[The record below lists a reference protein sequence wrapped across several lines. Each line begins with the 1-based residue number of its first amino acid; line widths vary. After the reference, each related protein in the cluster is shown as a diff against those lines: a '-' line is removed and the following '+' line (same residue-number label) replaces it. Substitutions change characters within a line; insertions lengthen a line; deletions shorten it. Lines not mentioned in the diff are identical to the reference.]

1 MSKPLADV
9 ESGSRTVADHK
20 REVIR
25 GATHARPDKRE
36 PSDSRPA
43 DAEDF
48 QVDFSFVSKPQPA
61 RGEAQWSARPR
72 ECSWLE
78 SGRRIHVCA
87 LRFPPHFCHPPC
99 TSWNRLGHVGSDSR
113 SQLDSFGAALRA
125 SNSRAQ
131 ARPML
136 QYGEI
141 MRAAE
146 KAAFEQEGIEENGS
160 FGGSAMK

>member
-48 QVDFSFVSKPQPA
+48 QVDFSFVSKPQD
-61 RGEAQWSARPR
+61 ST
-72 ECSWLE
+72 WL
-78 SGRRIHVCA
+78 
-87 LRFPPHFCHPPC
+87 
-99 TSWNRLGHVGSDSR
+99 GSMER
-113 SQLDSFGAALRA
+113 TTA
-125 SNSRAQ
+125 
-131 ARPML
+131 
-136 QYGEI
+136 
-141 MRAAE
+141 
-146 KAAFEQEGIEENGS
+146 
-160 FGGSAMK
+160 